1 MFSLIFTALLIGLGI
16 GLSFITSSHIALIIV
31 MFLIGLGLIIKGGDL
46 FVDAASDI
54 AEKSGVPKFIIGA
67 TIVSVATTLPEM
79 VASIT
84 GTVDG
89 ALGLAVGNAIG
100 SVTANTGM
108 IMAISI
114 MFMPAIIKR
123 KEYAFKSILLM
134 LVTASLLFVLFN
146 GSLNIWE
153 SIIVILFFAS
163 FIWENIASAKLA
175 QTEVDNIEQK
185 EEEKIE
191 EENNEKKNKLKF
203 DKALILNLLSF
214 VVGAAGI
221 FFGAKYLVSSGTS
234 IATTLGVSEDVI
246 GLTLVAIGTSLP
258 ELVTTITAIIKKQSA
273 LSVGNIIGANII
285 DMSLILPICAFV
297 SPGGELI
304 LDSMQTVYLDLPVS
318 LGIMMVLL
326 IPMLIRKKFSRLQ
339 GIIALLI
346 YIAYLVVI
354 VGGFITF

>member
-46 FVDAASDI
+46 FVDAASEI

-134 LVTASLLFVLFN
+134 LVTASLLFVLLN

-185 EEEKIE
+185 EEKIE
-191 EENNEKKNKLKF
+191 EENNEKRNKLKF
-203 DKALILNLLSF
+203 EKALILNLLSF

>member
-214 VVGAAGI
+214 GKRPL
-221 FFGAKYLVSSGTS
+221 F
-234 IATTLGVSEDVI
+234 
-246 GLTLVAIGTSLP
+246 
-258 ELVTTITAIIKKQSA
+258 
-273 LSVGNIIGANII
+273 
-285 DMSLILPICAFV
+285 
-297 SPGGELI
+297 
-304 LDSMQTVYLDLPVS
+304 
-318 LGIMMVLL
+318 
-326 IPMLIRKKFSRLQ
+326 
-339 GIIALLI
+339 
-346 YIAYLVVI
+346 
-354 VGGFITF
+354 